1 MRVVVNATILAM
13 ACQLLP
19 LGVTGSAT
27 NNVEMTNTT
36 RVHYR
41 KLRRLDDL
49 SGVEDV
55 VTRGGHVVRFSI
67 YRLVGCSP
75 FKILIFLLIV
85 SLCLESS
92 RFLKIIIM

>member
-55 VTRGGHVVRFSI
+55 VTRGGHVVRFSR
-67 YRLVGCSP
+67 YRRVGRFP
-75 FKILIFLLIV
+75 FRNSHLPCDLFTMFREL
-85 SLCLESS
+85 
-92 RFLKIIIM
+92 